1 MVRHTSKILQHML
14 QCKVF
19 EMCLTILG
27 RYALPVNLWFSA
39 AFLINFN
46 SCEIVWEALSCNFRL
61 ISASLV
67 DVIQLWYYQILFI
80 PDFHIHVRKSEWFVN
95 QFKWS
100 CFSKNP
106 VIWLAES
113 IWVITWEK
121 KTKQWCCSEKRY
133 DIRVMQK
140 LRIQLVKKH
149 KNIILEAILS
159 IFYPKF
165 GKLVLRI
172 HGQVSI
178 QALSTAACHH
188 ENVLLKLRR

>member
-1 MVRHTSKILQHML
+1 MPKDFVIYQFLWKIFLIKESSKLSMHNIPKWSGTRQKSYSTC
-14 QCKVF
+14 CKVF
-19 EMCLTILG
+19 EVCLTILG

-39 AFLINFN
+39 TFLINFN

-121 KTKQWCCSEKRY
+121 KYQT
-133 DIRVMQK
+133 M
-140 LRIQLVKKH
+140 
-149 KNIILEAILS
+149 
-159 IFYPKF
+159 
-165 GKLVLRI
+165 
-172 HGQVSI
+172 
-178 QALSTAACHH
+178 
-188 ENVLLKLRR
+188 VLLRKTVWH